1 MSDSQIKNQKTTGT
15 RLRAWRKS
23 VPLKLMQ
30 LSALIKVSQGSLS
43 DLENDK
49 SMPSATTLA
58 NLATFTDLNI
68 YWLLLGSGPVTRDSN
83 SDLDSSTEQSR
94 LYEDFLYMMQ
104 DKKLKN
110 IVENLIKAFQHGG
123 VKKQAQ
129 IQGFISALS

>member
-1 MSDSQIKNQKTTGT
+1 
-15 RLRAWRKS
+15 
-23 VPLKLMQ
+23 
-30 LSALIKVSQGSLS
+30 
-43 DLENDK
+43 
-49 SMPSATTLA
+49 MPSATTLA